1 MSFVTL
7 AWTQRLRAQQSRK
20 HLWATKLVSKMT
32 PLFVGS
38 FLCQLTACTSL
49 PPAAPVQSGP
59 AITVYQ
65 VNSHPAVTQLNYEQI
80 ANIGIDCNNKENITN
95 VLESRVGKMPQQ
107 PEQLA
112 SDQRRLNNV
121 ARVKIWSL
129 RTYCP
134 GTYNGPV
141 VTSDAR
147 FAPQALPERF
157 EERFESRTTAMPNGQ
172 IETYRKSVR
181 VEEPGIELKQV
192 RLGEIVREEHLL
204 PIKLPSLTYNQT
216 QCRWFKDVAQF
227 TVIACRIQTNVWQV
241 VDKF

>member
-1 MSFVTL
+1 MLFVTL
-7 AWTQRLRAQQSRK
+7 AWTRKLRALQLNKRS
-20 HLWATKLVSKMT
+20 WATSLASKMT

-38 FLCQLTACTSL
+38 FFCQLTACTSL
-49 PPAAPVQSGP
+49 PPAPPVQNGP

-65 VNSHPAVTQLNYEQI
+65 VNSHPAVSQLNYEQI
-80 ANIGIDCNNKENITN
+80 ASIGIDCNNRDNITA
-95 VLESRVGKMPQQ
+95 VLESRVGKLPQQ
-107 PEQLA
+107 PEQLSA
-112 SDQRRLNNV
+112 EQRRLNSV
-121 ARVKIWSL
+121 ARVKLWSL

-134 GTYNGPV
+134 GTYTGPV
-141 VTSDAR
+141 VTSDAK
-147 FAPQALPERF
+147 FTPQALPERF

-204 PIKLPSLTYNQT
+204 PIKLPNLTYNQMT
-216 QCRWFKDVAQF
+216 CRWFKDVAQF